1 MQRTFLLLLSL
12 LLGVP
17 SWALEPGTSGA
28 DILKMPIGV
37 RPTALGYAYAAF
49 GDDVQ
54 VLGYNP
60 AGLARIPKY
69 SLALDHL
76 QGFAD
81 VQVEAL
87 SLAFPTKDYGNIGAQ
102 VVFRHMPTIENEL
115 ATDPTID
122 AYDLMVLISNAHQFG
137 RFSVGASLKLVML
150 SLGDEQA
157 LTQAVDLGIKV
168 QWEGFDLA
176 AVVQNLGPDLQFPG
190 SPSKDPLP
198 LTFRTGL
205 SRAILA
211 SPSSALLASVEGSHV
226 RDEGFAA
233 AFGAEYWHR
242 SLLALRAGYRWTQ
255 GGQAHGGLSLGAALR
270 HNLGRLE
277 YEIGYA
283 WRPAP
288 VSASFIADTH
298 SFGLLFWY

>member
-1 MQRTFLLLLSL
+1 MKKARSL
-12 LLGVP
+12 LLFLFLVTP
-17 SWALEPGTSGA
+17 CWALEPGTSGA
-28 DILKMPIGV
+28 DILKVPIGV
-37 RPTALGYAYAAF
+37 RPTAMGFAYSAF

-69 SLALDHL
+69 SLALDHQ

-102 VVFRHMPTIENEL
+102 VVFRHMPMIDNEL
-115 ATDPTID
+115 ATDPPIS
-122 AYDLMVLISNAHQFG
+122 AYDLMVLVSNAHQFG
-137 RFSVGASLKLVML
+137 RFSVGASLKVVMVA
-150 SLGDEQA
+150 LGDEQA
-157 LTQAVDLGIKV
+157 LTQAVDVGIKV

-176 AVVQNLGPDLQFPG
+176 AVAQNLGPDLQFPG
-190 SPSKDPLP
+190 SASKDPLP
-198 LTFRTGL
+198 LTFRAGL
-205 SRAILA
+205 SRALLA
-211 SPSSALLASVEGSHV
+211 SPSSTLLASVEASHV

-242 SLLALRAGYRWTQ
+242 SLLALRAGYRWTE
-255 GGQAHGGLSLGAALR
+255 GAQAHGGLSLGAALR

-288 VSASFIADTH
+288 VSPSFLVSTH
-298 SFGLLFWY
+298 SLGLLFWY